1 MTEVTRGAQQVRAQQ
16 VRPDGAV
23 WQSFAISLVFGVL
36 LTLGITAVW
45 VMTLPEAQR
54 TGMLAYWSSVQVPAL
69 SFNAAPLLK
78 APLSV
83 QLHVAA
89 AVVALFV
96 GAVIFLLPK
105 GTGFHRLLGWT
116 WVSSM
121 IIVAATSIA
130 MIVDLRTGINA
141 LHVFTAI
148 TVISLWGGLTAIR
161 RGDVKRHASSMIGL
175 YVGGLI
181 IAGAFAFIPGRVMWA
196 TFFGG

>member
-1 MTEVTRGAQQVRAQQ
+1 MTEVTRTAQQS
-16 VRPDGAV
+16 RPEGVV
-23 WQSFAISLVFGVL
+23 WWSLGVSLVFGVL
-36 LTLGITAVW
+36 LTLGIMALW
-45 VMTLPEAQR
+45 LMTLPEAQR
-54 TGMLAYWSSVQVPAL
+54 AGMLAYWSSVQIPAP

-78 APLSV
+78 APVSV

-89 AVVALFV
+89 AVLALFV

-105 GTGFHRLLGWT
+105 GTGYHKLLGWT

-130 MIVDLRTGINA
+130 MIADLRTGINA

-148 TVISLWGGLTAIR
+148 TVISLWSALTGIR
-161 RGDVKRHASSMIGL
+161 RGDVKRHAGSMIGL